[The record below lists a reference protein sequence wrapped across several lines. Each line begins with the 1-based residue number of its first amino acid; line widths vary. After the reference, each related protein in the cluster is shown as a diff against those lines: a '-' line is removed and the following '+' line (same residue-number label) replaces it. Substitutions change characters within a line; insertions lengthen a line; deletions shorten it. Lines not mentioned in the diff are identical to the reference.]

1 MSVERNKE
9 IVRRYQR
16 AINDQDWDA
25 LNSVLAPEVA
35 TPLMLPG
42 FPPGREGAKAI
53 GVATLQAWPD
63 FRTEIDELIAEGDRV
78 VAMVTMTGTAVNDGF
93 GVPGTGKSFTMVGVY
108 VVRVLDDM
116 IVEHWGVEDA
126 LGMLGQIGALG

>member
-1 MSVERNKE
+1 MRIENNKE

-16 AINDQDWDA
+16 AINDQEWDA
-25 LNSVLAPEVA
+25 LDCLLAPDLA

-42 FPPGREGAKAI
+42 FPSGREGAKAI

-63 FRTEIDELIAEGDRV
+63 FHTEIDELIAEDDRV
-78 VAMVTMTGTAVNDGF
+78 VALVTMTGTAVKDGF
-93 GVPGTGKSFTMVGVY
+93 GVPGTGKGFTMVGVY
-108 VVRVLDDM
+108 VVRIVDDM

-126 LGMLGQIGALG
+126 LGMLGQIGALS